1 MGFQG
6 SLNYKGIIF
15 MHSDSI
21 MCNILDYIC
30 KFVGTADYYSSFMT
44 ADSLACA
51 HVTCLV
57 ISFFLLKFGHKL
69 CLMIIFPKTHIIMS
83 LHFYIT

>member
-30 KFVGTADYYSSFMT
+30 KFVGTADYDSSFMT
-44 ADSLACA
+44 ADSTCA

-57 ISFFLLKFGHKL
+57 ISFFFK
-69 CLMIIFPKTHIIMS
+69 IRT
-83 LHFYIT
+83 